1 MMTGPELKLV
11 APRLPVPLRPHHQGA
26 LAMLFRF
33 STGQRRSFAL
43 ALTMLILEA
52 LAGVFQPYPI
62 GYLVDFLQ
70 GKRPAIWFPWI
81 ASPQYQTVALLT
93 SAYIVMAA
101 VRSLGDSLAEVFLAR
116 AGRRLGY
123 RIRVTLYAH
132 LQRLS
137 LAFHNQRQTGEML
150 RRVTSDV
157 EQVETFIIQCL
168 SDIAGAILILVG
180 TLTFLFIRSWRVAV
194 LAAVLVPVLSLISHY
209 FSQRITATARYQ
221 RARES
226 ELTSAAQEMLTA
238 VPVVQT
244 FGQTEYEQERFAES
258 SRGAMAAALQSVGLQ
273 ARFSWLVGMFEAVS
287 TASVVWLGILLVNR
301 SALSVGTLILFIM
314 LIQNMFRP
322 TRKIIKQWALVGKVR
337 ASVERVAEVLAR
349 RPSVRDL
356 PGARKASPFRGDLEF
371 RGVTFAYQ
379 LDPED
384 ASGDSQAPRVLD
396 AVSFRISPGEVV
408 ALVGPS
414 GAGKSTIAQLIPR
427 LYDPQA
433 GKVCIDG
440 CDIRRFSLDSLRRQ
454 IGIVLQDTILF
465 RGSVAHNIGYGRVG
479 ATRDE
484 IVAAA
489 IRAHAHEFIETM
501 PDGYDT
507 ELSERAT
514 NLSGGQRQRLAIAR
528 AFVRDASILI
538 LDEPTTGLDAESC
551 DQVLAGLNEL
561 MKGRTTLIIAHDLH
575 LIQRAHRILM
585 IRKGRIEETGTHAE
599 LVRRGG
605 LYASLH
611 ARRFADRDEPA
622 SPAERRT
629 EPR

>member
-1 MMTGPELKLV
+1 MTGPELKLV
-11 APRLPVPLRPHHQGA
+11 APRFSVPLRPHHHGA

-33 STGQRRSFAL
+33 STGQRRAFAL

-52 LAGVFQPYPI
+52 VAGVFQPYPI

-70 GKRPAIWFPWI
+70 GKRPVIWFPWI

-132 LQRLS
+132 LQGLS
-137 LAFHNQRQTGEML
+137 LAFHNRRQTGEML

-157 EQVETFIIQCL
+157 EQVETFVIQCL

-209 FSQRITATARYQ
+209 FSQRITATARQQ
-221 RARES
+221 RGRES
-226 ELTSAAQEMLTA
+226 ELSSAAQEMLTA

-273 ARFSWLVGMFEAVS
+273 ARFSWLVGVFEGVS
-287 TASVVWLGILLVNR
+287 TSSVVWLGIWLVNR

-356 PGARKASPFRGDLEF
+356 PGAGKAPPFRGDLEF

-427 LYDPQA
+427 LYDPQG

-465 RGSVAHNIGYGRVG
+465 RGSVAHNIGYGRAG

-538 LDEPTTGLDAESC
+538 LDEPTTGLDAESS

>member
-1 MMTGPELKLV
+1 MTGPELKLV
-11 APRLPVPLRPHHQGA
+11 APPVRLRPHHDGA
-26 LAMLFRF
+26 LAILFRF

-52 LAGVFQPYPI
+52 VAGVFQPYPI

-70 GKRPAIWFPWI
+70 DKRPAIWFPWI
-81 ASPQYQTVALLT
+81 ASPQYQTIALLT

-137 LAFHNQRQTGEML
+137 LAFHNRRQTGEML

-168 SDIAGAILILVG
+168 SDIAGAILILIG

-209 FSQRITATARYQ
+209 FSQRITVTARHQ
-221 RARES
+221 RVRES
-226 ELTSAAQEMLTA
+226 ELSSAAQEMLTA

-287 TASVVWLGILLVNR
+287 TASVVWLGIWLVNR

-349 RPSVRDL
+349 SPSVRDL
-356 PGARKASPFRGDLEF
+356 PGARKAPPFRGDLEF

-396 AVSFRISPGEVV
+396 AVSFRISAGEVV

-433 GKVCIDG
+433 GNVCIDG
-440 CDIRRFSLDSLRRQ
+440 CDIRKFSLDSLRRQ

-538 LDEPTTGLDAESC
+538 LDEPTTGLDAESS

-622 SPAERRT
+622 SQAERRA

>member
-1 MMTGPELKLV
+1 MTSPELKLA
-11 APRLPVPLRPHHQGA
+11 APAPDHRA
-26 LAMLFRF
+26 LAILFRF
-33 STGQRRSFAL
+33 SAGQRRSFAL

-52 LAGVFQPYPI
+52 VAGVFQPYPI
-62 GYLVDFLQ
+62 GYLIDFLQ
-70 GKRPAIWFPWI
+70 GKRPAVWFPWI
-81 ASPQYQTVALLT
+81 VSPQYRTIALLT
-93 SAYIVMAA
+93 SGLIVLAA
-101 VRSLGDSLAEVFLAR
+101 VRSLCDSLAEVILAR

-123 RIRVTLYAH
+123 HIRVTLYAH

-137 LAFHNQRQTGEML
+137 LAFHSRRRTGEML

-157 EQVETFIIQCL
+157 EQVETFIIASL
-168 SDIAGAILILVG
+168 SDIAGAILVLLG
-180 TLTFLFIRSWRVAV
+180 TLTFLLFRSWRVAL

-209 FSQRITATARYQ
+209 FSRRITTTARRQ
-221 RARES
+221 RAREA
-226 ELTSAAQEMLTA
+226 ELSSAAQEMLTA

-258 SRGAMAAALQSVGLQ
+258 SRGAMAAALEAVGLQ
-273 ARFSWLVGMFEAVS
+273 ARFSWVIGVLEAVS
-287 TASVVWLGILLVNR
+287 TSAIVWLGIWLVNR
-301 SALSVGTLILFIM
+301 SALSVGTLILFII
-314 LIQNMFRP
+314 LIQNMFKP
-322 TRKIIKQWALVGKVR
+322 TRKIIKQWGLVGKVR
-337 ASVERVAEVLAR
+337 ASVERVAEVLTR

-356 PGARKASPFRGDLEF
+356 RGAQKALPSQGSLEF
-371 RGVTFAYQ
+371 RRVSFAYQ

-433 GKVCIDG
+433 GEVRIDG
-440 CDIRRFSLDSLRRQ
+440 CDIRRFTLDSLRRQ

-465 RGSVAHNIGYGRVG
+465 GGSVAHNIGYGRVG

-489 IRAHAHEFIETM
+489 TRANAHEFIESM
-501 PDGYDT
+501 PHGYDT

-528 AFVRDASILI
+528 AFVRGAPILI
-538 LDEPTTGLDAESC
+538 LDEPTTGLDAESS
-551 DQVLAGLNEL
+551 DLVLAGLHEL
-561 MKGRTTLIIAHDLH
+561 MKGRTTLIISHDLH
-575 LIQRAHRILM
+575 LIQRADRILV
-585 IRKGRIEETGTHAE
+585 IREGRIEDIGTHAE

-605 LYASLH
+605 LYASLY
-611 ARRFADRDEPA
+611 AKRFADRDGPV
-622 SPAERRT
+622 SPAAERWS